1 MLELIALFYL
11 TRRVGD
17 IARRKGRKA
26 GWFQL
31 MTVLLWFGCELGG
44 GVVGGIAVALT
55 DSPEALIYLFAL
67 DGAVVGAGLSFLI
80 VRTLP
85 ASDALLMQQPPPP
98 PAFG

>member
-1 MLELIALFYL
+1 MLELIALLYL
-11 TRRVGD
+11 TRCVGG
-17 IARRKGRKA
+17 IARQKGRKA

-55 DSPEALIYLFAL
+55 DSPEVFIYLFAL
-67 DGAVVGAGLSFLI
+67 AGAVVGAGLSILI
-80 VRTLP
+80 VKTLP
-85 ASDALLMQQPPPP
+85 VSDSLLVPPPPP